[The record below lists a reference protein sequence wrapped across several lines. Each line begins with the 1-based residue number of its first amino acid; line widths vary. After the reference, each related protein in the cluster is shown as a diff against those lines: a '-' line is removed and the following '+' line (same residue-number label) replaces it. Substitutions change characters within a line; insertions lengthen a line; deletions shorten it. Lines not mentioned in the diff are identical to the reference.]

1 MQDRSREPRSPDRKR
16 APPPLDAAA
25 LDRLAL
31 RYVER
36 FATTRGKLA
45 DYLRRKVRERGW
57 DGAAVD
63 PDAVAGRM
71 VELGYVDD
79 RAFAE
84 ARAAAMTR
92 RGLGAARV
100 SAALR
105 QAHVGEEDA
114 AAVAPALAEAAVAAA
129 LDFARRRRIGPYAA
143 EGADRALR
151 DKQLARMVRAGHSF
165 ALARRIVAADP
176 GEFDDNTGAS
186 RCRRDEAW

>member
-1 MQDRSREPRSPDRKR
+1 MADRPREPRPSRER
-16 APPPLDAAA
+16 RSPPLDAAA

-45 DYLRRKVRERGW
+45 DYLRRKMRERGW
-57 DGAAVD
+57 DGSPVD
-63 PDAVAGRM
+63 PDMVAVRM

-92 RGLGAARV
+92 RGLGAVRV

-114 AAVAPALAEAAVAAA
+114 AAVAPALEEGAVAAA
-129 LDFARRRRIGPYAA
+129 LDFARRRRIGPYAEA
-143 EGADRALR
+143 PADRPLR
-151 DKQLARMVRAGHSF
+151 EKQLARMVRAGHPF
-165 ALARRIVAADP
+165 ALARRIVATDP
-176 GEFDDNTGAS
+176 GDFEQEW
-186 RCRRDEAW
+186 R